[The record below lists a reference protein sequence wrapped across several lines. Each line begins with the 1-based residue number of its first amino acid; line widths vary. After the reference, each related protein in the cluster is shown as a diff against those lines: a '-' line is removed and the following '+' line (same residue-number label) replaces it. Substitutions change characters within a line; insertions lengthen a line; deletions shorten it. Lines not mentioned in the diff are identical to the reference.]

1 MQACLVTLKLA
12 ITCRG
17 TRSPLGQPIPKAERD
32 TKNIAQNNKKKLTLA
47 LRSIWENKSISV
59 THISQ
64 SSFHKIN
71 VWILEKAKELEPRQA
86 VGLERL

>member
-1 MQACLVTLKLA
+1 MFGNLEVHHHLSRHKKSL
-12 ITCRG
+12 G
-17 TRSPLGQPIPKAERD
+17 TTH
-32 TKNIAQNNKKKLTLA
+32 TKGKKKDIKDIAQNKKKLTLA

-71 VWILEKAKELEPRQA
+71 VWILETAEELEPRQT
-86 VGLERL
+86 VGLESP